1 MSVKPFIAG
10 GISALVFHQGLL
22 VVLYVA
28 GLIPR
33 APFDTTPTSPLGVP
47 ALYSLAFWG
56 GVWGV
61 VLWPLILRADGAGRW
76 ILAALIG
83 AAAPSATAWFVVMPL
98 KGKAIAGG
106 WDPSV
111 LATSLALNASW
122 GLGLA
127 LIVPWLGSSP
137 TSRLP
142 HAEPERSTTS
152 RCGSGRV

>member
-1 MSVKPFIAG
+1 VKPFIAG

-22 VVLYVA
+22 FVLYVA
-28 GLIPR
+28 GLLPR

-47 ALYSLAFWG
+47 ALFSLAFWG

-61 VLWPLILRADGAGRW
+61 ALWPLMRRADGAGHW
-76 ILAALIG
+76 ILAGLIG
-83 AAAPSATAWFVVMPL
+83 AAAPSAVAWFVVMPL
-98 KGKAIAGG
+98 KGKAIADG

-111 LATSLALNASW
+111 LATSVTLNASW

-127 LIVPWLGSSP
+127 LIVPRLGSSP

-142 HAEPERSTTS
+142 DAAPKRGTTS